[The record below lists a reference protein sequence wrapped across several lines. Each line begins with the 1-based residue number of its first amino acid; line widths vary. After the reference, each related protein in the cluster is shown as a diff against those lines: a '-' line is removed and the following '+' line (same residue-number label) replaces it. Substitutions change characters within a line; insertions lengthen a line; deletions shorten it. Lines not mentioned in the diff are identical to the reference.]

1 MYICC
6 RFVLDF
12 ILHLCRQLK
21 LLGFCSCLI
30 VVSIL
35 VWMKMAWFLRQKLD
49 GGVWDY
55 SRTDFS
61 TSTMESARSLSN
73 MELLVMK
80 TYIYMFKFELFN

>member
-1 MYICC
+1 
-6 RFVLDF
+6 
-12 ILHLCRQLK
+12 
-21 LLGFCSCLI
+21 
-30 VVSIL
+30 
-35 VWMKMAWFLRQKLD
+35 MAWFLRQKLD